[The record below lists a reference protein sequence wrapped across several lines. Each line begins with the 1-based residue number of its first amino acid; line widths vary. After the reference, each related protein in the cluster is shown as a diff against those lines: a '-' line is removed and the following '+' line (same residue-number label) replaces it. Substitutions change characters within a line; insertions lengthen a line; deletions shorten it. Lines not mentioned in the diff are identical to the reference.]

1 MSNVGELLRDGHRCN
16 RGGPLWRKFI
26 EFHNQNPW
34 VYDRLKHHCNE
45 LRTKGFRKYSTR
57 TLIAVLR
64 FEWDLKTTHQEVRT
78 ADGETIKVKLNDH
91 HSAYYA
97 RMLIEDFPHMWDF
110 FELRYAEGDP
120 FKEDGL
126 PELEP
131 EPDPEP
137 VWDGVQ
143 RAMF

>member
-1 MSNVGELLRDGHRCN
+1 MSNVGELLRDGHRCD
-16 RGGPLWRKFI
+16 RSGPLWKQFL
-26 EFHNQNPW
+26 EFHKDNPW
-34 VYDRLKHHCNE
+34 VYERLKGHCHQ
-45 LRTKGFRKYSTR
+45 LRQKGFKRYSTR

-64 FEWDLKTTHQEVRT
+64 FEWDLKTTHQEVRVE
-78 ADGETIKVKLNDH
+78 GEPRAVKLNDH

-97 RMLIEDFPHMWDF
+97 RMLIEDYPHMWDF

-120 FKEDGL
+120 VVKDEPED
-126 PELEP
+126 EP

-143 RAMF
+143 RALF